1 MYALGA
7 QRDAQNLNSNSMD
20 ADLKQRAFDAMQLD
34 DARGCTGETRNG
46 GAASTDLAETRA
58 TKDQAA

>member
-1 MYALGA
+1 
-7 QRDAQNLNSNSMD
+7 MD